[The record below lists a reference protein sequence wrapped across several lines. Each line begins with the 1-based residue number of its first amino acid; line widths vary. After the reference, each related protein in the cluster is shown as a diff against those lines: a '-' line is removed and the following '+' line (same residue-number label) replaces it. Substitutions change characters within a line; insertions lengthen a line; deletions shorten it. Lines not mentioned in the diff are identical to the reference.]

1 MSVRYYEGFDLCS
14 HRITRNHVYKGENV
28 PLQSVALPILNS
40 LYQVVIWRTGDW
52 SLSLSLIFKL
62 YKQSEPVNLNILAL
76 FVSCFMSSS
85 PSCQY
90 LTCFAY
96 LNKKGQHGNVPFL
109 SLISDV
115 NILHSTHTLSSLK
128 YDFLYLKYS
137 SIVLEYESIISRES
151 VRQMSM

>member
-40 LYQVVIWRTGDW
+40 LYQVVIWRTGD
-52 SLSLSLIFKL
+52 LSLSYLQTL
-62 YKQSEPVNLNILAL
+62 KQSEAENLNILAL

-85 PSCQY
+85 PRLCQY

>member
-28 PLQSVALPILNS
+28 PLQLVALPILNS
-40 LYQVVIWRTGDW
+40 LYQVVIWRTGD
-52 SLSLSLIFKL
+52 LSLSYLQTL
-62 YKQSEPVNLNILAL
+62 KQSEAENLNILAL